1 MEETD
6 AMITVE
12 METTE
17 LAGQNEA
24 RGRATPQRKQEKTLG
39 VRSTCPGEN
48 TCQGGREAQ
57 TITWLRPDADAAR
70 EMGRERK
77 FSGARLMEIL
87 HRLSGYAVSDDKRRQ
102 TADHMQTENGSGQFP
117 RSPGDNE

>member
-1 MEETD
+1 
-6 AMITVE
+6 MIVVE

-24 RGRATPQRKQEKTLG
+24 QGGATPQRKQEKTLG
-39 VRSTCPGEN
+39 ARSTCPGEN
-48 TCQGGREAQ
+48 TCQDEREAQ

-87 HRLSGYAVSDDKRRQ
+87 HRLSDYAVSDDKRWQ
-102 TADHMQTENGSGQFP
+102 TADHTQTENESGQSP